1 MLLKIIFKILQNRTK
16 YFIDGSFAKLI
27 MGDIETKKDK
37 NYYQLLSEV
46 YDNDFNNINFDKPLI
61 FINKEENRYKKIK
74 FNKNY
79 NEDNNSYLKIL
90 QEILNIP
97 MK

>member
-1 MLLKIIFKILQNRTK
+1 
-16 YFIDGSFAKLI
+16 

-74 FNKNY
+74 FNKNN

>member
-1 MLLKIIFKILQNRTK
+1 
-16 YFIDGSFAKLI
+16 

-46 YDNDFNNINFDKPLI
+46 YDNDFNNINFDKLLI

-90 QEILNIP
+90 EEILNIP